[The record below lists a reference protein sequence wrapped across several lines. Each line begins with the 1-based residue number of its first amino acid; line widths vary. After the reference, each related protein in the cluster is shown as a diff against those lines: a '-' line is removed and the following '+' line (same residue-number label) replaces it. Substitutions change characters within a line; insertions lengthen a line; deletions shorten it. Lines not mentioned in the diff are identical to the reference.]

1 MSIRGH
7 FIVFEGIEGAGKSCQ
22 IEPLA
27 LRLRERGIS
36 VIATREPGGSPV
48 AERIRSVLLDP
59 ENRGLC
65 ADAELL
71 LVFAARAEH
80 LHKVILPALQAGTW
94 VLCDRFT
101 DATYAYQGGG
111 RGLDWGRIAVLED
124 LVQGGLRPDLT
135 LVFDLPPELGLAR
148 ASARRQGAPDRFE
161 LERLAF
167 FDAARAVYL
176 ERSRVSPGRYR
187 VLDATRTL
195 DEVGAEVMHLVDDY
209 ADAVSTASAGR

>member
-1 MSIRGH
+1 MSVRGR
-7 FIVFEGIEGAGKSCQ
+7 FIVFEGIEGAGKSSQ

-111 RGLDWGRIAVLED
+111 RGLDRGRIAVLED

-135 LVFDLPPELGLAR
+135 LVLDLPPELGLAR

-167 FDAARAVYL
+167 FEAARAVYL
-176 ERSRVSPGRYR
+176 ERARVSPGRYR
-187 VLDATRTL
+187 VLDATRAQ

-209 ADAVSTASAGR
+209 ADAVSTASAEG